1 LNVSHFSGAKSIEE
15 EMLDSLPLP
24 ELTDMYRRISLLMEG
39 SEGEGS
45 DLCSSASSNQPCFPT
60 LPLTLGLIIAVFGDA
75 SPLLINLALSL
86 LFKFMLR
93 SKVKLS
99 LCNAGWLLALSVLV
113 GYKIFY
119 D

>member
-1 LNVSHFSGAKSIEE
+1 
-15 EMLDSLPLP
+15 
-24 ELTDMYRRISLLMEG
+24 
-39 SEGEGS
+39 
-45 DLCSSASSNQPCFPT
+45 
-60 LPLTLGLIIAVFGDA
+60 
-75 SPLLINLALSL
+75 LSL